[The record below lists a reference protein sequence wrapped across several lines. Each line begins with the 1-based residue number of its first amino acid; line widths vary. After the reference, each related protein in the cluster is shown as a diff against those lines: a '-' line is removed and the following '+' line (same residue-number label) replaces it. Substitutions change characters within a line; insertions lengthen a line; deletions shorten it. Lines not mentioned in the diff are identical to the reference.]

1 MYSIKIIIQY
11 FILDVIIYLSFRNIF
26 TQYFLKNKQYFY
38 SYLNHKSIFSKKTSK
53 SIIINKT
60 DAIGDYLLF
69 RPFLNVIKSSY
80 PNQKIILIGNIQWK
94 QISESF
100 DSKNIDEF
108 IWIDKKKIDFNDLNL
123 YTIDFLLKVSFY
135 RCEKAI
141 YPVYSRDYAFGDLI
155 MSFIYSK
162 DKISYIGDD
171 VNLIS
176 NFKNDE
182 IYTKLIKVDEVHD
195 FDKHKFFFEKLINRK
210 INQNEIDFDLYNKTK
225 KINTITICPGSSQ
238 THKMWPNSNWILTI
252 DFLLMKYP
260 NYSINILGGIE
271 ISEFGKFIDEK
282 YHENDKINNLINQT
296 TLLEV
301 IEIISQ
307 SSLLITV
314 DSMSVHIGY
323 QTNTPTICIYKGNHY
338 GRFLPYNNAS
348 KFKLCVPN
356 EIKKISEDKR
366 KILFGR
372 NEGLTIELITFDL
385 FISDFELFIDDNN
398 ALF

>member
-1 MYSIKIIIQY
+1 MYRFKIKVQY
-11 FILDVIIYLSFRNIF
+11 LLIEVLCFLWKNFIK
-26 TQYFLKNKQYFY
+26 QYFLKNKQTFY
-38 SYLNHKSIFSKKTSK
+38 NYIFFKNKILTKTSK

-69 RPFLNVIKSSY
+69 RPFLNIIRSSY
-80 PNQKIILIGNIQWK
+80 PNYKIILIGNIQWK
-94 QISESF
+94 QLSESL
-100 DSKNIDEF
+100 DCKNVDEF

-123 YTIDFLLKVSFY
+123 YTIDFLLNIIFY

-141 YPVYSRDYAFGDLI
+141 YPVYSRDYTFGDLI

-171 VNLIS
+171 VNQIS
-176 NFKNDE
+176 NFKNDK
-182 IYTKLIKVDEVHD
+182 IYTKLIKVNEGHD
-195 FDKHKFFFEKLINRK
+195 FEKHKVFFEKLINRK
-210 INQNEIDFDLYNKTK
+210 INQNEIDYKLSNKSK
-225 KINTITICPGSSQ
+225 KNNIITICPGSSQ
-238 THKMWPNSNWILTI
+238 NHKMWPNSNWILTI
-252 DFLLMKYP
+252 DFLLMKYT
-260 NYSINILGGIE
+260 NYSINILGGTE

-282 YHENDKINNLINQT
+282 YNQNQKINNLINQT
-296 TLLEV
+296 TLLDV
-301 IEIISQ
+301 IDIISQ

-314 DSMSVHIGY
+314 DSMSVHVGY

-338 GRFLPYNNAS
+338 GRFLPYNNDS
-348 KFKLCVPN
+348 KFKLCIPN

-385 FISDFELFIDDNN
+385 FISDFELFIGDNN
-398 ALF
+398 VLF